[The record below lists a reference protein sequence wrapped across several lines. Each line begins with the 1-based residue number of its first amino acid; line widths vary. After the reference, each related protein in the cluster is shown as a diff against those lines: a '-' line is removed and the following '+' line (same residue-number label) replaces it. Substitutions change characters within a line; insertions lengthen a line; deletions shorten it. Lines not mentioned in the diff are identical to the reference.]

1 MHPVSATLLA
11 TTRMAYTPEAA
22 DPSSL
27 ELEFALFDA
36 ERRVRACSDTVT
48 MCDVGKED
56 LKAMSS
62 HVSRTARH
70 NSRDAHKELA
80 QARAELSRG
89 QEGIDID
96 RDVGK
101 EVSPSTPSVVD
112 GIWPPAAPSASP
124 EHEPHVARPASPPPL
139 PVFGPPTLA
148 EAVTEAT
155 GVPHTSLAAFFDAER
170 LRFSAISN

>member
-1 MHPVSATLLA
+1 MHPVSATLPG
-11 TTRMAYTPEAA
+11 TTRMAYKPEAA

-36 ERRVRACSDTVT
+36 ARRVRACSDTVT

-56 LKAMSS
+56 LKGMSS
-62 HVSRTARH
+62 HVARH

-80 QARAELSRG
+80 QARAELSRA

-112 GIWPPAAPSASP
+112 GLWPPAAPSASP

-148 EAVTEAT
+148 GAVTDAT
-155 GVPHTSLAAFFDAER
+155 GVPTTSLAAHYDAER
-170 LRFSAISN
+170 LAFSARSN